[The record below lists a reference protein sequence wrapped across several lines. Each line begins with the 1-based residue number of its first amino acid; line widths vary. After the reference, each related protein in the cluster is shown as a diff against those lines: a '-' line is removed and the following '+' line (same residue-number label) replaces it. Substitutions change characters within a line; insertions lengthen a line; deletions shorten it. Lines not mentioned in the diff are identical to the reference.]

1 MVRIIVAC
9 TIDGGIG
16 LDGKLPWNYIKDDM
30 AIFKNITFGNTI
42 VMGRKTWD
50 SLPQKPLKD
59 RRNIVIS
66 SSNIKNNDVIQLSS
80 IEDAVAKYPNAL
92 FIGGSSIYNY
102 LITNNLVTEAYISI
116 IKNKYDCDTFID
128 INTLR
133 NKKNNRIKEHKEY
146 DDFTYMHILFT

>member
-102 LITNNLVTEAYISI
+102 LITNDLVTEAYISI
-116 IKNKYDCDTFID
+116 IKNKYDCDT
-128 INTLR
+128 LR
-133 NKKNNRIKEHKEY
+133 NKKNNRIKEH
-146 DDFTYMHILFT
+146 MHILFT